1 MTSHSTLVLDNE
13 LEVTLKGTVEV
24 TGGQLAALFWG
35 LPDDEQ
41 AEFFSSLP
49 SVAGS
54 GAMLA
59 QQMSAAA
66 DKTDSR
72 GRAVMTI
79 IGDMAK

>member
-1 MTSHSTLVLDNE
+1 MTSHSTLVLDNG
-13 LEVTLKGTVEV
+13 LEVTLRGSVKV

-49 SVAGS
+49 SVAGA
-54 GAMLA
+54 GHLLA
-59 QQMSAAA
+59 NQMSAAA
-66 DKTDSR
+66 DKTDGG
-72 GRAVMTI
+72 GRAVMVI